1 MTTVARERKDDPRC
15 ELEQWLIILLFKIII
30 ESHVYW
36 VLAMSYALHGL
47 TITISILFLRKQNLN
62 YLPKVAQVVS
72 GKVTILSSEED
83 AGERMWG

>member
-1 MTTVARERKDDPRC
+1 
-15 ELEQWLIILLFKIII
+15 
-30 ESHVYW
+30 
-36 VLAMSYALHGL
+36 MSYALHGL

-83 AGERMWG
+83 AGKGCGANLSGR